1 MSSLF
6 LLGRMGSPYT
16 SIDYESKMA
25 KKILIFYSKMAMK
38 WPWGIPS
45 SHGRVA
51 GRVFEF
57 PIFEPKFHDLHDLF
71 F

>member
-25 KKILIFYSKMAMK
+25 KKILIFYSKMVMK

-45 SHGRVA
+45 SYGRVA